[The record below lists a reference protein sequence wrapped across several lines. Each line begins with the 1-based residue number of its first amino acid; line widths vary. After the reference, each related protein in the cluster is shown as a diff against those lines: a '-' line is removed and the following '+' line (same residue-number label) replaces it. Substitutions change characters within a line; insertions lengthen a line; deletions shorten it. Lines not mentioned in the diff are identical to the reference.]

1 MAGIVDFHSHLIPGV
16 DDGAQNVEQSLT
28 ALRAM
33 AAQGITTAITT
44 PHFDASLTRDPAALA
59 ARLQEFD
66 AGWALLA
73 DALRREEGLPRL
85 LRGTE
90 VMLDEPD
97 VDLSDPRIRLAG
109 GPFVLCEFPGLRLPP
124 NAEWG
129 VENLVKRGWRPIV
142 AHPERYRNVDTELGM
157 LSRLRAAGAVFQMNS
172 GSLLGHY
179 GEGAERLSRK
189 LLALGWV
196 EYLSSDHH
204 ARGTPA
210 TARAVELLREHGG
223 TAQAARLTEENPGR
237 MLVGE
242 LPLPVDVLVPPE
254 TDLTWWQRLMRRRSM
269 S

>member
-1 MAGIVDFHSHLIPGV
+1 MSV
-16 DDGAQNVEQSLT
+16 QQSLDSL
-28 ALRAM
+28 AAF
-33 AAQGITTAITT
+33 AAQGVTTVVTT
-44 PHFDASLTRDPAALA
+44 PHFDASLTRDPALLER
-59 ARLQEFD
+59 RLGQFD
-66 AGWALLA
+66 QSWALLTEA
-73 DALRREEGLPRL
+73 AAKVPGLPAL
-85 LRGTE
+85 ARGTE

-109 GPFVLCEFPGLRLPP
+109 GPFVLCEFPGLKLPP

-142 AHPERYRNVDTELGM
+142 AHPERYRNLDAELG
-157 LSRLRAAGAVFQMNS
+157 LLARLRSAGAVFQMNS

-179 GEGAERLSRK
+179 GEEAERVSRR
-189 LLALGWV
+189 LLALGWA

-204 ARGTPA
+204 ARGVPA
-210 TARAVELLREHGG
+210 TARAVALLREHGG
-223 TAQAARLTEENPGR
+223 AAQAARMTEENPGR

-254 TDLTWWQRLMRRRSM
+254 TDLTWWQRLMRRRSV